1 VSPKS
6 LPIDEWN
13 CRFGRIKV
21 PVTGEAKMKKFLI
34 LAGFLT
40 VIATP
45 AFAQSFDPEEGTGNA
60 EPFVYGTQEQQGID
74 GQASD
79 GGAYAQAPKSI
90 RSMQR
95 KEDASESPADKTTEG
110 PAALREFRD

>member
-1 VSPKS
+1 M
-6 LPIDEWN
+6 
-13 CRFGRIKV
+13 R
-21 PVTGEAKMKKFLI
+21 KFLI

-60 EPFVYGTQEQQGID
+60 EPFVYGTQGHQGIE
-74 GQASD
+74 GE
-79 GGAYAQAPKSI
+79 AQAPKST
-90 RSMQR
+90 RSIQK
-95 KEDASESPADKTTEG
+95 KEDASESPVDKITEG